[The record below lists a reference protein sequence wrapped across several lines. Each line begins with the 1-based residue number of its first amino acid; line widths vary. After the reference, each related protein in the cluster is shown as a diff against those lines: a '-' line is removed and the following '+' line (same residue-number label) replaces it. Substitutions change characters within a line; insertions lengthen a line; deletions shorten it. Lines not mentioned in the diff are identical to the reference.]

1 MQSKTFWGLV
11 VLATGAMYSLPA
23 ASQVKPETL
32 VKQRQAAMTLQ
43 GKYFYGE
50 LRPMAQGKMPYDA
63 ARVARDVA
71 FLETLNKMPWD
82 GFAASTKG
90 VKSAATAAVF
100 SEPAKFKE
108 AQERSQNEIAKLASL
123 VKSGDES
130 AIKAQILAVDKT
142 CASCHEDFRERQ

>member
-1 MQSKTFWGLV
+1 MQSKISWALV
-11 VLATGAMYSLPA
+11 ALAAGVAYSMPA

-43 GKYFYGE
+43 GKYFGE
-50 LRPMAQGKMPYDA
+50 LRPMAQGKAPYDA
-63 ARVARDVA
+63 ARVARNAA
-71 FLETLNKMPWD
+71 FLETLSKMPWD

-90 VKSAATAAVF
+90 AKSAATPAVF
-100 SEPAKFKE
+100 SDPGKFKE
-108 AQERSQNEIAKLASL
+108 AQERAQGEITKLAAL

-142 CASCHEDFRERQ
+142 CSSCHDDFRERQ